1 MKQKIIALLLALAAA
16 VSLTACG
23 EAGDSS
29 ITEGETSSDSV
40 SSEAEDGSS
49 LESEEAAILAAVPNE
64 AREDCVAYLTDGTM
78 TNDTVVMTL
87 DGTDITAD
95 MLIYFLGYYETYYMS
110 MFSAYGY
117 DIELEDSYSDD
128 MTYID
133 FFLQIAENAAVQMTA
148 ARVLAESAGVTFS
161 EENQTSLNESIA
173 SIVESDVL
181 YVGANSEVME
191 ELFAR
196 TIYGNAYQ
204 EMVYGEGGE
213 EEITDEA
220 TEDYADENGYYNCR
234 YILFY
239 GLDDDG
245 NALEDE
251 ALEAVQAEAEECY
264 QSLSQL
270 SGDALVEAFQTQQ
283 EELNYDGNT
292 EEFYVTPSSSLV
304 DGFSDAVL
312 SLEEYQVGMSD
323 ATSYGYFV
331 VLRLPLGDE
340 NLDSVKEDYA
350 SSLFSAAISDA
361 ISAAEIT
368 YEDVLDEVDYAAFFE
383 KLAALQ
389 EIIDSAA

>member
-1 MKQKIIALLLALAAA
+1 
-16 VSLTACG
+16 
-23 EAGDSS
+23 
-29 ITEGETSSDSV
+29 
-40 SSEAEDGSS
+40 
-49 LESEEAAILAAVPNE
+49 
-64 AREDCVAYLTDGTM
+64 
-78 TNDTVVMTL
+78 
-87 DGTDITAD
+87 
-95 MLIYFLGYYETYYMS
+95 
-110 MFSAYGY
+110 
-117 DIELEDSYSDD
+117 
-128 MTYID
+128 
-133 FFLQIAENAAVQMTA
+133 
-148 ARVLAESAGVTFS
+148 
-161 EENQTSLNESIA
+161 
-173 SIVESDVL
+173 
-181 YVGANSEVME
+181 ME
-191 ELFAR
+191 ELFAC

>member
-29 ITEGETSSDSV
+29 ITEEETSSDSV
-40 SSEAEDGSS
+40 SSEAEDSSS

-128 MTYID
+128 MTYTD

-191 ELFAR
+191 ELFAC

-204 EMVYGEGGE
+204 DTVYGEGGA

-220 TEDYADENGYYNCR
+220 AEDYADENGYYNCR